1 MFSYF
6 VLVLIVMSFSM
17 ISSFSLSSFLN
28 PTGNAVEG
36 IYRGSCFDSD
46 GGMKPGIVGITTVNG
61 NDFYDS
67 CVFNRPGEINE
78 SFCTAKGRAATRIAS
93 CYPGNICYGNACRS
107 GCQVDTVILSS
118 STTLTKILKLSL
130 PTERISITL
139 SSVLPQSNQAKLS
152 LSPASTPSAIK
163 VLDLSKGSINYFT
176 LQSGRELKI
185 ELISLIETTGGD
197 KKATVRVTSC
207 KIPEVSLAE
216 RRESCVTT
224 KVMSGDSLVGGT
236 FYTKAAFPELGEGSI
251 CKFLGSSCPAG
262 WAQKDSWSTTTPG
275 VYDDDESSCIT
286 TIFCG
291 SSRKTCDLG
300 AVSTGSHWFS
310 NIPIESA
317 QGDNTEAACHEG
329 SCTKTCVHHSFRFY
343 ANVIAVGC
351 YKL

>member
-1 MFSYF
+1 MINGLMFSYF

-185 ELISLIETTGGD
+185 ELISLTENDGN
-197 KKATVRVTSC
+197 KKAAVRVTSC

-216 RRESCVTT
+216 RKESCINA
-224 KVMSGDSLVGGT
+224 GGIFHT
-236 FYTKAAFPELGEGSI
+236 QAALPEPVKEGSI

-275 VYDDDESSCIT
+275 VYDGYDDCIRRV
-286 TIFCG
+286 G
-291 SSRKTCDLG
+291 GWRVCDPTP
-300 AVSTGSHWFS
+300 VSTGSHWIS
-310 NIPIESA
+310 NTPVETAIASAPKAICERES
-317 QGDNTEAACHEG
+317 G
-329 SCTKTCVHHSFRFY
+329 SSYCNYNDFTLS